1 MQETVR
7 CPAGFFRVA
16 GKAVSLHQI
25 ISCISL
31 FLQEPQNPFD
41 IDVPSAQRGKSVFVQ
56 ILQVDEGDSVVIL
69 FDDLQRISAAGSQMR
84 QIRADLDVAH
94 RKESVDLLRL
104 FRHGPEVRVVACLDA
119 VGGEDL
125 FCLLQPFGQK
135 RIVARL
141 DASPTYGT
149 AAERHVG
156 NAYLFRQSSDCLH
169 VKHLVLQRVW
179 VDKIGAHAD
188 AHHAGTVAGQ
198 HVFEHLDVR
207 TVFGQVP
214 F

>member
-1 MQETVR
+1 M
-7 CPAGFFRVA
+7 
-16 GKAVSLHQI
+16 
-25 ISCISL
+25 
-31 FLQEPQNPFD
+31 
-41 IDVPSAQRGKSVFVQ
+41 
-56 ILQVDEGDSVVIL
+56 
-69 FDDLQRISAAGSQMR
+69 
-84 QIRADLDVAH
+84 
-94 RKESVDLLRL
+94 
-104 FRHGPEVRVVACLDA
+104 VACLDA

-125 FCLLQPFGQK
+125 FCLLQLWPEAHSRPSG
-135 RIVARL
+135 R
-141 DASPTYGT
+141 SPTYGT